1 MHLTLCKHQIRL
13 LFNRKNKTLRSVLL
27 TKSTIRLLEEN
38 MNTHEAMKRSDIN
51 KPGANNNVMTMADNE
66 YGNKEDDDDEMEQD
80 TGDKKEK
87 SATYKKVE
95 QIIEEIVAREEW
107 AGKRASKL
115 DLDDFLNLLSQFNER
130 GVHFA

>member
-1 MHLTLCKHQIRL
+1 
-13 LFNRKNKTLRSVLL
+13 
-27 TKSTIRLLEEN
+27 